1 MARILDDEISHAQEP
16 SINEVIQALR
26 ARAGFETLFPEGKR
40 REKLIEL
47 VARLKGDYPDA
58 YDILG
63 TAAYLEQARILREK
77 ALDVLLGRVDGN
89 PAAHTFEWDRVLK
102 DPVLRGLE
110 DLTVSM
116 RGGKGRKEG
125 VEISKTAPLTDSRS
139 RWSWRSE

>member
-1 MARILDDEISHAQEP
+1 MARVSDDEVRPHEP

-26 ARAGFETLFPEGKR
+26 ARAGFETLYPEGAR
-40 REKLIEL
+40 REKLIEF
-47 VARLKGDYPDA
+47 VSRLKGDYPDA

-89 PAAHTFEWDRVLK
+89 PAAHAFEWDRVIK
-102 DPVLRGLE
+102 HPVIRSLE